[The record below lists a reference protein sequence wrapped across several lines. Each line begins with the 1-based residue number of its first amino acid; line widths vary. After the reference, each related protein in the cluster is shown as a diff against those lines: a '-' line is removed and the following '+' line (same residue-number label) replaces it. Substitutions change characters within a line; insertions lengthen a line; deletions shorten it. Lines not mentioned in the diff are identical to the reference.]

1 MADHPDDSEGAGRN
15 RRSRVGL
22 KGLLVLAALFVIW
35 IGLGIRDNLMGY
47 DPIRLIRSGNV
58 AERTQA
64 AMDLRSV
71 SRGGRLEARFAAL
84 IHALGDEEAGVRAMA
99 AQSLGVLATEQLG
112 LAGGTPG
119 EKASIKKWTD
129 VVADSLIKSLA
140 DPNEDVRA
148 VTATSLGLLGERS
161 TGTPPPELIAALK
174 DQSAVVRAKAV
185 GSLSHFAR
193 CDDSTIPSFLSM
205 LENDEAEVRKAC
217 ADALK
222 AARPASALVP
232 NLIEALRSHNREV
245 RFQSARLLG
254 RIGAEARA
262 AVPSLILL
270 LKEPFDPEMSRTRVG
285 ATEWDPSCQAAIAL
299 GQIAS
304 NEEVIAALV
313 ETLSSGSPE
322 QRGIAELR
330 LSAAEALGRI
340 GPRAASAAP
349 TLIDALNAL
358 LDAKQEMPGAYA
370 MAVALGHIAPNS
382 QSAKGAVTTLIRVLD
397 STRYQL
403 ARVGAAEAL
412 GTFGPDAAAAIPKLR
427 ALATEPSS
435 PEKTRHAM
443 SEALD
448 AIERES
454 QPAGVN
460 SPAR

>member
-1 MADHPDDSEGAGRN
+1 MDDHSDDSKGAGRN

-22 KGLLVLAALFVIW
+22 KGLMVLAALFVIW
-35 IGLGIRDNLMGY
+35 IGLGFRDSLMGH

-58 AERTQA
+58 AERIQA

-71 SRGGRLEARFAAL
+71 SREDRVDARFAAL
-84 IHALGDEEAGVRAMA
+84 IRALGDEEAGVRAMA

-129 VVADSLIKSLA
+129 VAADSLIKSLA
-140 DPNEDVRA
+140 DPDEDVRA
-148 VTATSLGLLGERS
+148 VAATSLGLLGERR

-205 LENDEAEVRKAC
+205 LENDAAEVRQAC

-222 AARPASALVP
+222 AARPTSSLVP
-232 NLIEALRSHNREV
+232 KLIEALRGHNREV
-245 RFQSARLLG
+245 RSQSAGLLG

-270 LKEPFDPEMSRTRVG
+270 LKEPIVPEMSRTRVL

-322 QRGIAELR
+322 QRGIAERR

-340 GPRAASAAP
+340 GPRAASVAP
-349 TLIDALNAL
+349 ALIDALNAL
-358 LDAKQEMPGAYA
+358 LDSKQEMPGAYT
-370 MAVALGHIAPNS
+370 MVVALGQIAPNS
-382 QSAKGAVTTLIRVLD
+382 QSAKGAVTTLIRVLG
-397 STRYQL
+397 STQYRS
-403 ARVGAAEAL
+403 ARLGAAEAL
-412 GTFGPDAAAAIPKLR
+412 GKFGPDANAAVPKLR
-427 ALATEPSS
+427 ALATDPSL

-448 AIERES
+448 AIERAS
-454 QPAGVN
+454 QPIGVI
-460 SPAR
+460 SPAQ